1 MSDES
6 IRLLITVVP
15 AAGTLLFTAR
25 YVWQLQQAVTAR
37 FEHLLHVLREDIVG
51 LERRNAGQD
60 VTIQRLEPQLSV
72 ERDARRADN
81 ARCDRQVA
89 ELRRRLAQITPP
101 HGIPPTRKEGPS

>member
-37 FEHLLHVLREDIVG
+37 FEHLLHVLRQDIVQ
-51 LERRNAGQD
+51 LERANERLE
-60 VTIQRLEPQLSV
+60 QRLSI

-81 ARCDRQVA
+81 ARCDQQVA
-89 ELRRRLAQITPP
+89 ELRRRLAALTPP
-101 HGIPPTRKEGPS
+101 FGTPPTKETP